1 MSKLEHWK
9 QNLQEFNES
18 ELSLKDWCES
28 KSIKMPTFQYW
39 KKKLAAIDLN
49 ESGDEVIFAEVP
61 VSKFQMN
68 ESSSSIALRITYNQ
82 CEVVVSSL
90 DEVELA
96 ATFFSQLQKLC

>member
-18 ELSLKDWCES
+18 ELSLKKWCES
-28 KSIKMPTFQYW
+28 KNIKMPTFQYW
-39 KKKLAAIDLN
+39 RKKLATIDSN
-49 ESGDEVIFAEVP
+49 ESVDDVIFAEIP

-68 ESSSSIALRITYNQ
+68 ESSTSVTLRIIYNR
-82 CEVVVSSL
+82 CEVVVTSL

-96 ATFFSQLQKLC
+96 AAFFSQLQKLC